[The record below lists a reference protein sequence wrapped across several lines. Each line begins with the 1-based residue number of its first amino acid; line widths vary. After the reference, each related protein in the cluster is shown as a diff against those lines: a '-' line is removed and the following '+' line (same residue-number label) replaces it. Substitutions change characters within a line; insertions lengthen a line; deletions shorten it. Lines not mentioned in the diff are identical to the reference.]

1 MTKKKSVLTL
11 LMGLFLLSSSF
22 AFAACKE
29 DAADDETD
37 TLALERRIEYVLNNY
52 EDNDDGL
59 YTEES
64 FKALTDALAEAQ
76 AVLQDE
82 NSTQEEIDAAEKK
95 LTEAMDAL
103 VTQFQPNY
111 TIDEIAVMIAEIG
124 SNYTLEVTDYYSEGA
139 TQEKPL
145 SYKVYYT
152 SDGTR
157 YNENINYGVTPYDGY
172 VHSFSFDKETGD
184 VAMGRVYMKQD
195 ASPIVYLFDDE
206 LWRVNTSLADLEEY
220 EFWANGPADF
230 RNVAGTNL
238 YTCSNDVYY
247 ERLSDPILSGYLW
260 EGELDQAIGGVSLEV
275 LEGDVIEFS
284 FYGETQ
290 EDKIFSYKVT
300 NIEKTE
306 LDAVADYKTENPEY
320 KTSYNPKGI
329 LSDLDT
335 NYLID
340 SGYRLQF
347 DVFTSSAG
355 LAGETPDYSVTGV
368 YEEYGDYKYWYSS
381 RENGVIPMS
390 DGLYSVEVKDGKASL
405 GDAVE
410 DYTIEDYNFYT
421 YLIGLYSDFVNLEG
435 TEEYYIDLN
444 ENSEVKGF
452 MSRVFGVSGNIKSV
466 SISKSDEGKLV
477 VSLWSDYSDA
487 THQNREGLML
497 RAVLNNSS
505 SAKTEEIESFIDSL
519 SSLEALNDK
528 LAEAEEYAKENY
540 TESSLAVLQEAISQA
555 KAVVADEGRTAE
567 EVEAARTALENAISG
582 LKTPAD
588 SQTNG
593 ELKAAVTRG
602 KLYTAANY
610 TKDSYAALD
619 SAIKEAEELL
629 KSEFTT
635 EDGTAAV
642 TAIEKA
648 IRGLVELADKTALE
662 EAIAEAKK
670 ISTEGMTKESTTA
683 LETALAAAES
693 GVENQELTAGEAKTI
708 LETLEK
714 AIEGLEPLAENKNE
728 LTELYE
734 QIKDIKNDDGKY
746 TASSYKAFDAVRSY
760 TAEAL
765 KDEQLSEADC
775 AELLILLQGRYE
787 ELETAESSSGYIK
800 FSDITKFIDSNKIS
814 GASNFT
820 LKVTENG
827 VTREYVFS
835 DKYFYDEANKS
846 GYIWFEGFPH
856 TFTIGENGF
865 VLGDMVMKNGGT
877 IPYITQLLD
886 SIGDSYLLTEDWA
899 ARIGNTN
906 EWFSTDVN
914 FALFIPEYQELI
926 SDFGFGMALEG
937 NVLTF
942 TVWGKS
948 SLSIPAFDGATEG
961 EKVSLLRTEKLWS
974 ATIEKVGESSAA
986 EVEKWLES
994 VSKGRVSAEDIT
1006 DIFAG
1011 MGDNYTS
1018 TAFGDESSFIRTEKY
1033 YFDGESG
1040 YILIDGVV
1048 KEIWLVEGS
1057 IEIGGIVYIDGA
1069 PATTLEQLV
1078 PSLAFL
1084 KELTAEELTLAETK
1098 DSTSYY
1104 KLSEENEQKLA
1115 LALGV
1120 KGELY
1125 LSVNGSGELCI
1136 LVDGVN
1142 AYQKPDYIVISHV
1155 GSTQNADIEKLLS
1168 V

>member
-29 DAADDETD
+29 DAADETD

-76 AVLQDE
+76 AVLQDK

-260 EGELDQAIGGVSLEV
+260 EGELDQVIGGVSLEV

-320 KTSYNPKGI
+320 KTSYNPRVI
-329 LSDLDT
+329 LSELDD
-335 NYLID
+335 NYSIFTD
-340 SGYRLQF
+340 HIYRLQF

-355 LAGETPDYSVTGV
+355 LAGETPDYSITGV

-381 RENGVIPMS
+381 RGTGVIPMS

-405 GDAVE
+405 GEAVE

-452 MSRVFGVSGNIKSV
+452 MSRVFGVGGNIKSV

-505 SAKTEEIESFIDSL
+505 SAKTEEIENFIDSL

-528 LAEAEEYAKENY
+528 LAEAEGYAKGNY

-588 SQTNG
+588 PQTNG
-593 ELKAAVTRG
+593 ELKAAVARG

-629 KSEFTT
+629 KAEFTT
-635 EDGTAAV
+635 EDGTAAI

-648 IRGLVELADKTALE
+648 IRGLVELADKTAFGDAVEL
-662 EAIAEAKK
+662 AKNV
-670 ISTEGMTKESTTA
+670 SLEGMTEASKTEFEA
-683 LETALAAAES
+683 ALAEAEN
-693 GVENQELTAGEAKTI
+693 GAKKEELTAKEAAAL
-708 LETLEK
+708 LEALK
-714 AIEGLEPLAENKNE
+714 AAEEGLEPLAAE
-728 LTELYE
+728 LTELSELYNE
-734 QIKDIKNDDGKY
+734 VKDIKNDGTYTDASFNAFEAVRAY
-746 TASSYKAFDAVRSY
+746 TADAL
-760 TAEAL
+760 ENN
-765 KDEQLSEADC
+765 KQLSET
-775 AELLILLQGRYE
+775 ELSELVLLLKQRHS
-787 ELETAESSSGYIK
+787 ELESVSFETNGTKDST
-800 FSDITKFIDSNKIS
+800 ITNFIDDNLAVDYSDANNYRLYVTAGS
-814 GASNFT
+814 
-820 LKVTENG
+820 KVY
-827 VTREYVFS
+827 EYIYTS
-835 DKYFYDEANKS
+835 KYFYDVANKS
-846 GYIWFEGFPH
+846 GYILIESKIYS
-856 TFTIGENGF
+856 FTVVGDSLK
-865 VLGDMVMKNGGT
+865 LGDWIMTKYGYYARYVSNVVDYLPNAMLEFSGT
-877 IPYITQLLD
+877 
-886 SIGDSYLLTEDWA
+886 LT
-899 ARIGNTN
+899 RIGNSN
-906 EWFSTDVN
+906 EWFETDDYGKIVPV
-914 FALFIPEYQELI
+914 FAEQASGYSF
-926 SDFGFGMALEG
+926 MLEG
-937 NVLTF
+937 KKLTL
-942 TVWGKS
+942 TLWAGS
-948 SLSIPAFDGATEG
+948 SLDIEGGITERMNKLCTAVFEDMGVAKFDLAEKFLDELEFGAGYTAEDLAKALSSLQENYTIKEG
-961 EKVSLLRTEKLWS
+961 NADAIVLRTKTYW
-974 ATIEKVGESSAA
+974 
-986 EVEKWLES
+986 
-994 VSKGRVSAEDIT
+994 
-1006 DIFAG
+1006 
-1011 MGDNYTS
+1011 
-1018 TAFGDESSFIRTEKY
+1018 
-1033 YFDGESG
+1033 FDGERG
-1040 YILIDGVV
+1040 Y
-1048 KEIWLVEGS
+1048 
-1057 IEIGGIVYIDGA
+1057 
-1069 PATTLEQLV
+1069 V
-1078 PSLAFL
+1078 PR
-1084 KELTAEELTLAETK
+1084 
-1098 DSTSYY
+1098 YVPY
-1104 KLSEENEQKLA
+1104 
-1115 LALGV
+1115 G
-1120 KGELY
+1120 
-1125 LSVNGSGELCI
+1125 
-1136 LVDGVN
+1136 
-1142 AYQKPDYIVISHV
+1142 
-1155 GSTQNADIEKLLS
+1155 
-1168 V
+1168 